1 MNKLE
6 TLQRLQEI
14 KLQLMQIKKE
24 RDFLTTIENNLKTE
38 SETLFLEMWESIP
51 GIGEEKKSEE
61 VDNVRFNR

>member
-24 RDFLTTIENNLKTE
+24 RDFLTTIENALKTE

-51 GIGEEKKSEE
+51 GVNEETKEAKIK
-61 VDNVRFNR
+61 

>member
-14 KLQLMQIKKE
+14 KLQLMQIK
-24 RDFLTTIENNLKTE
+24 NALKTE

-51 GIGEEKKSEE
+51 GVENKPKGK
-61 VDNVRFNR
+61 

>member
-6 TLQRLQEI
+6 TLKRLQEI

-24 RDFLTTIENNLKTE
+24 RDFLTTIENALKTE

-51 GIGEEKKSEE
+51 GVGKEKESEE

>member
-24 RDFLTTIENNLKTE
+24 RDFLTTIENALKTE

-51 GIGEEKKSEE
+51 GVNEKEGKTK
-61 VDNVRFNR
+61 

>member
-6 TLQRLQEI
+6 TLKRLQEI

-24 RDFLTTIENNLKTE
+24 RDFLTTIENALKTE

-51 GIGEEKKSEE
+51 GVEEKKEAK
-61 VDNVRFNR
+61 VK

>member
-6 TLQRLQEI
+6 TLKRLEEI

-24 RDFLTTIENNLKTE
+24 RDFLTTIENALKTE

-51 GIGEEKKSEE
+51 GVNEKEGKTK
-61 VDNVRFNR
+61 

>member
-6 TLQRLQEI
+6 TLKRLQEI

-24 RDFLTTIENNLKTE
+24 RDFLTTIENALKTE

-51 GIGEEKKSEE
+51 GVEEKKEAKGK
-61 VDNVRFNR
+61 

>member
-6 TLQRLQEI
+6 TLKRLQEI

-24 RDFLTTIENNLKTE
+24 RDFLTTIENALKTE

-51 GIGEEKKSEE
+51 SIGGK
-61 VDNVRFNR
+61 DDINRK